1 MVAIQYAE
9 ISDAFEFAS
18 TGAPGENSAYISLD
32 TGQIYLVSELAS
44 MDQEVPDDLD
54 EPDLYIAFPHKN
66 DLDLGRNLAI
76 RFAHEALPDSYD
88 RVRSIFQRQ
97 GAYARFKD
105 LLKSKGA
112 LEAWYR
118 FEEQARDRALREWCA
133 ENEIQI
139 IESNGHVSGP
149 GHR

>member
-9 ISDAFEFAS
+9 ICDAFEFAS
-18 TGAPGENSAYISLD
+18 TGAPGEYNAYISLD

-44 MDQEVPDDLD
+44 MDEEVPKDLEESD
-54 EPDLYIAFPHKN
+54 RYIAVPHKN
-66 DLDLGRNLAI
+66 DLDLGKSLVL

-88 RVRSIFQRQ
+88 RVRSIFQRK

-105 LLKSKGA
+105 LLESKGA

-118 FEEQARDRALREWCA
+118 FEEQARDRALREWCGK
-133 ENEIQI
+133 NDIQI
-139 IESNGHVSGP
+139 IEGSRHAAA
-149 GHR
+149 